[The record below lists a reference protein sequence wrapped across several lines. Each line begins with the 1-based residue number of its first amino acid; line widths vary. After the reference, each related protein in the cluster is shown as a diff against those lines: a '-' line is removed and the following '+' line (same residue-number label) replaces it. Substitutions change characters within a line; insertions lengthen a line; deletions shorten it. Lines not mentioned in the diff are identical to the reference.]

1 MKNFVI
7 GILCVGMLIIL
18 TIFSISFLEPYEK
31 SKKED
36 TDEYIQNI
44 QQSDRFMID
53 YFEDF
58 YVVTDVVTDVETG
71 LQYITKYNKSCPFT
85 LLETN
90 RSEVRLDVQ

>member
-7 GILCVGMLIIL
+7 GILCIGMLIIL

-36 TDEYIQNI
+36 TNEYIQNI

-58 YVVTDVVTDVETG
+58 YVVTDVETG

>member
-7 GILCVGMLIIL
+7 GTFCVGMLIIL

-31 SKKED
+31 SQNED
-36 TDEYIQNI
+36 TNEYIQNI

-58 YVVTDVVTDVETG
+58 YVVTDVETG

-85 LLETN
+85 LLET
-90 RSEVRLDVQ
+90 RRCEVNLDVQ